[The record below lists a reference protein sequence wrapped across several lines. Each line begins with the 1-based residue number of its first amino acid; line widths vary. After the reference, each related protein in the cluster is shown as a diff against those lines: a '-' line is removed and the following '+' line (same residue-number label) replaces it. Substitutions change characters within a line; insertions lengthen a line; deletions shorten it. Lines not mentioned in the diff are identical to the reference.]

1 MIAIKRGTEI
11 SDNNK
16 CLQPLFVA
24 GNFLRNCLRVGVP
37 CHATGSLAC
46 VYKFLLLMCFRLCKN
61 KCIGWIQP
69 YYIRSGFWFD
79 IIFSFFCYKNCSTK
93 CFFCAQYPCFLKRLR
108 WSRGSVLAFGIRV
121 REFKPD
127 RSRRIFQGEKKSSA
141 LPSEGKLKRL
151 SHVVD
156 LRHVKDPWM
165 SRGSRAF
172 FRQNSSG
179 HFSPT

>member
-79 IIFSFFCYKNCSTK
+79 IVFSFFCYKNCSTK

-127 RSRRIFQGEKKSSA
+127 RSRRIFQGEKNPQGSK
-141 LPSEGKLKRL
+141 
-151 SHVVD
+151 VVC
-156 LRHVKDPWM
+156 PM
-165 SRGSRAF
+165 S
-172 FRQNSSG
+172 
-179 HFSPT
+179 